1 MTKHEFLAKL
11 RQGLSGLPQED
22 MEERLIFYSEMI
34 DDRMEEGLSEEE
46 AVAAAG
52 DVDRIIAQAVADT
65 PISKLAKEKIR
76 GKVSLKPWHILLLVL
91 GFPVW
96 FPLCVAAI
104 SVAFSL
110 CVAFWSVLIALWA
123 VVFSVAVCGIAFL
136 AMGIYSC
143 CVGNIGGGIAVIG
156 GGLLSLG
163 LFIFLLYGCKAV
175 TKGLTLLTKMP
186 ILWIKNR
193 IFGKGEAA

>member
-104 SVAFSL
+104 SVVFSL

-123 VVFSVAVCGIAFL
+123 VVFSVAVCAIAFL

-143 CVGNIGGGIAVIG
+143 CVGNIGGGIAMIG
-156 GGLLSLG
+156 GGILSLG

>member
-143 CVGNIGGGIAVIG
+143 CTGNIGGGIAAVG
-156 GGLLSLG
+156 GGILSLG